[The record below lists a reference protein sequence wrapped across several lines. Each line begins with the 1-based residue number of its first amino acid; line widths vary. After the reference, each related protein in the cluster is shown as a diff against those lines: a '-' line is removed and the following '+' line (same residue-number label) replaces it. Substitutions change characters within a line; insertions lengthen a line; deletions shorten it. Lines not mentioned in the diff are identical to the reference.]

1 MKIKILLFAHLR
13 EIFDTP
19 EIELDF
25 ETETTGTAIL
35 NQLEKLKPEISVQ
48 KKYLK
53 ISVNGAYATLD
64 QTIASGSEGIL
75 APSDTRIQPLAIS
88 VFASS
93 SSTSF

>member
-19 EIELDF
+19 EIELEFD
-25 ETETTGTAIL
+25 TETTGTAIL

-53 ISVNGAYATLD
+53 ISVNGEYATLD
-64 QTIASGSEGIL
+64 QTITTGSEV
-75 APSDTRIQPLAIS
+75 A
-88 VFASS
+88 VFPPVSGG
-93 SSTSF
+93 

>member
-19 EIELDF
+19 EIELEFD
-25 ETETTGTAIL
+25 TETTGTDIL

-53 ISVNGAYATLD
+53 ISVNGEYATLD
-64 QTIASGSEGIL
+64 QTIVSGSDV
-75 APSDTRIQPLAIS
+75 A
-88 VFASS
+88 VFPPVSGG
-93 SSTSF
+93 